1 MATDDIQLKKGY
13 EILNKIKSFLGD
25 NIELYLVGGSVRD
38 LLLDKTPKDYDFTT
52 PLLPDTIEDLV
63 KKAGRHP
70 YIIGKKYGTI
80 GFKFEGYFIEITT
93 FRNEEYLSTSRR
105 PRVEFVNTL
114 EEDLSRR
121 DFTINA
127 IALSSQAV
135 IDPFNGIKDI
145 ESGIIRAAG
154 DADTRIGEDPLRIL
168 RMIRFVST
176 LGYDV
181 DESLLQACQKKAS
194 SIKIVSRE
202 RIAVEL
208 DKIIMG
214 KNCKQALE
222 IMAKLDLMPY
232 TLPLLSLQFK
242 ATSNKAWDE
251 TINAV
256 ANASYEDNIRWASLL
271 KNISQPFIGREID
284 NDLTERLVRMV
295 AFDLKWSKTKTN
307 AIVEETCDLAT
318 LSQS

>member
-70 YIIGKKYGTI
+70 YTIGKKYGTI
-80 GFKFEGYFIEITT
+80 GFKFEGHFIEITT
-93 FRNEEYLSTSRR
+93 YRSEEYVSTSRR
-105 PRVEFVNTL
+105 PKVEFVKTL
-114 EEDLSRR
+114 EEDLTRR

-135 IDPFNGIKDI
+135 IDSFNGIKDI
-145 ESGIIRAAG
+145 ESGIIRATGGAG
-154 DADTRIGEDPLRIL
+154 TRISEDPLRIL

-194 SIKIVSRE
+194 SLKIVSRE

-222 IMAKLDLMPY
+222 IMVKLDLMPY
-232 TLPLLSLQFK
+232 TLPLLSLQVK
-242 ATSNKAWDE
+242 ASSKKAWDN

-271 KNISQPFIGREID
+271 KNISQPFIGNEID
-284 NDLTERLVRMV
+284 NYLTERLVRMV
-295 AFDLKWSKTKTN
+295 AFDLKWSKTKIKEITN
-307 AIVEETCDLAT
+307 LLNEQY
-318 LSQS
+318 SR